1 MKSDI
6 TRDTF
11 DLTRQF
17 SRVLMQQGRVQ
28 LDADWNEQTSILLH
42 FLQNL
47 AADLIGPYGGPND
60 ILGPDGNLQQRRCGF
75 EIIADAARLD
85 QFPDLAPNEKE
96 KWKATL
102 AQAKP
107 PFLIGNGRYYVDGLV
122 CENAQILPYSDQI
135 GAPPT
140 PPDGNANLQAGN
152 YLVYLDV
159 WERLVTFLDDDSIRE
174 VALNGADTAARAQ
187 IAAQVRVSPMQPGN
201 AAPSPTSVQAHW
213 ADWKQRFQPRPN
225 GQLRARVQAP
235 SADETGP
242 CLPSPLSGYRRAEN
256 QLYRVEIHQSG
267 TADTATFKWSRD
279 NGSVVTDWTRIEGNT
294 LETGSVHDSQHGFR
308 SQDWVE
314 LSYDALEFQGQPGTL
329 VQLTNAQNGVL
340 TIGNAN
346 GITWSADLQHPKV
359 RRWDQRETENQPL
372 QAGAIA
378 IVEGQ
383 WIDLE
388 DGVQVWFE
396 AVSPDHPNQYRS
408 GDYWLIPARTATG
421 DVEWPFVTN
430 DQGEKQAQPLP
441 SRGIEHHYAPL
452 AIIEIKTD
460 GLLTVVND
468 CRRKF
473 PELARDSNSQ

>member
-11 DLTRQF
+11 DLPHQF

-28 LDADWNEQTSILLH
+28 LDADWNEQTSITLH
-42 FLQNL
+42 FLHTL
-47 AADLIGPYGGPND
+47 AADLIGPYGGPGD

-75 EIIADAARLD
+75 KIIADAARLD
-85 QFPDLAPNEKE
+85 QFPDLAPDEKE
-96 KWKATL
+96 RLKTTL

-107 PFLIGNGRYYVDGLV
+107 PFLIGNGRYYVDGLM
-122 CENAQILPYSDQI
+122 CENPQIIAYADQL

-140 PPDGNANLQAGN
+140 PSDGNANLAAGT

-174 VALNGADTAARAQ
+174 VALNGADTAARAE
-187 IAAQVRVSPMQPGN
+187 IAAQVRVSPMELGN
-201 AAPSPTSVQAHW
+201 VAPSPASVHAHW
-213 ADWKQRFQPRPN
+213 ADWKQKFQPLPN
-225 GQLRARVQAP
+225 GQLRARVKAP

-242 CLPSPLSGYRRAEN
+242 CLPSPLSGYRGAEN

-267 TADTATFKWSRD
+267 AAATATFKWSRD
-279 NGSVVTDWTRIEGNT
+279 NGSVVTDWTGMESNE
-294 LETGSVHDSQHGFR
+294 LETGGVHDSHHGFR

-314 LSYDALEFQGQPGTL
+314 LSDDEREFRSEPGKL
-329 VQLTNAQNGVL
+329 VQLTDAQNGAL
-340 TIGNAN
+340 TISNAN

-359 RRWDQRETENQPL
+359 RRWDQKATENQPL
-372 QAGAIA
+372 QVGAIP

-383 WIDLE
+383 WMDLE
-388 DGVQVWFE
+388 DGIQVWFE
-396 AVSPDHPNQYRS
+396 AASPDHPNQYRS

-421 DVEWPFVTN
+421 DVEWPFVTD
-430 DQGEKQAQPLP
+430 DQGEKQAQFLP
-441 SRGIEHHYAPL
+441 PRGIKHHYAPL
-452 AIIEIKTD
+452 AIIAVEASGAVAVVDD
-460 GLLTVVND
+460 GD

-473 PELARDSNSQ
+473 PALAT